1 MSEAERIPFKCP
13 KCGKESEPEI
23 QRSVN
28 TVTEPEAAE
37 RVISGDLFSY
47 QCPGC
52 GTDVVLTF
60 PLLYQDL
67 VRRTT
72 LQIVTAKSGLT
83 LEDSVKDAIAERETT
98 MAELRA
104 KLPEADADFGEHF
117 RVVTTPD
124 DLREKAMILKAG
136 LDDRYVEIIKSM
148 TLSIQ
153 KQDGETTDVA
163 SNRFMIDDEN
173 KNFIV
178 YFDENGEPIGEDTFP
193 KEFYDAIVDDMKLVD
208 EPPVGWTP
216 PGPHPTPRSSS
227 SGCRP
232 TDRRI
237 FGSRNTTPLRD
248 CPSGVFLCLSD
259 SLAYRFH
266 SFIVED
272 SFSTFPRCP
281 WTSTAFSAASRLE
294 NSSSVS
300 VTFHA
305 PRFSR
310 IRSFRLEP
318 GIGTT
323 FGYLCSIQASVICAG
338 VACFSSA
345 NRFRISRI
353 G

>member
-52 GTDVVLTF
+52 GADVVLTY

-72 LQIVTAKSGLT
+72 LQLVTPKQGST
-83 LEDSVKDAIAERETT
+83 LAESVDDAVSERETT

-124 DLREKAMILKAG
+124 ALREKAMILRAG

-148 TLSIQ
+148 TLAIQ

-178 YFDENGEPIGEDTFP
+178 YFDENGEPIGEDDFP

-208 EPPVGWTP
+208 EPAVIDDAWAEPYAEK
-216 PGPHPTPRSSS
+216 
-227 SGCRP
+227 
-232 TDRRI
+232 
-237 FGSRNTTPLRD
+237 L
-248 CPSGVFLCLSD
+248 
-259 SLAYRFH
+259 LA
-266 SFIVED
+266 
-272 SFSTFPRCP
+272 
-281 WTSTAFSAASRLE
+281 RLP
-294 NSSSVS
+294 ND
-300 VTFHA
+300 
-305 PRFSR
+305 
-310 IRSFRLEP
+310 
-318 GIGTT
+318 
-323 FGYLCSIQASVICAG
+323 
-338 VACFSSA
+338 
-345 NRFRISRI
+345 
-353 G
+353 

>member
-72 LQIVTAKSGLT
+72 LQLVTAKAGLT

-208 EPPVGWTP
+208 EPPVVDAAW
-216 PGPHPTPRSSS
+216 
-227 SGCRP
+227 
-232 TDRRI
+232 
-237 FGSRNTTPLRD
+237 
-248 CPSGVFLCLSD
+248 
-259 SLAYRFH
+259 
-266 SFIVED
+266 
-272 SFSTFPRCP
+272 
-281 WTSTAFSAASRLE
+281 AASYAAKLLERLP
-294 NSSSVS
+294 
-300 VTFHA
+300 TH
-305 PRFSR
+305 
-310 IRSFRLEP
+310 
-318 GIGTT
+318 
-323 FGYLCSIQASVICAG
+323 
-338 VACFSSA
+338 
-345 NRFRISRI
+345 
-353 G
+353 

>member
-72 LQIVTAKSGLT
+72 LQLVTAKSGLT

-104 KLPEADADFGEHF
+104 
-117 RVVTTPD
+117 
-124 DLREKAMILKAG
+124 KAMILKAG

-208 EPPVGWTP
+208 EPPVVDAAWAASYAAKLLE
-216 PGPHPTPRSSS
+216 RL
-227 SGCRP
+227 P
-232 TDRRI
+232 TD
-237 FGSRNTTPLRD
+237 
-248 CPSGVFLCLSD
+248 
-259 SLAYRFH
+259 
-266 SFIVED
+266 
-272 SFSTFPRCP
+272 
-281 WTSTAFSAASRLE
+281 
-294 NSSSVS
+294 
-300 VTFHA
+300 
-305 PRFSR
+305 
-310 IRSFRLEP
+310 
-318 GIGTT
+318 
-323 FGYLCSIQASVICAG
+323 
-338 VACFSSA
+338 
-345 NRFRISRI
+345 
-353 G
+353 